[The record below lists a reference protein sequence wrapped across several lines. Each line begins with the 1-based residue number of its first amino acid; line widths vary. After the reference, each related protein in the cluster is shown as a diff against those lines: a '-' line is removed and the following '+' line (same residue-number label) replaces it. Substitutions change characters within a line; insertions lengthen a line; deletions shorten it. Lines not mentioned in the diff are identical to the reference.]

1 MQCDVQ
7 EIHDIDRRR
16 EVSGSGILGI
26 TGCLALVP
34 FLHFVLPG
42 AWVQCKRLFCSRRP
56 VPSQEQ
62 SPDAVT
68 THDND
73 HTNKTSSENP
83 VPRRNAVAEH
93 CHMMSVTGITVER
106 SNEIE
111 QEPAT
116 PIHTDAVDELF
127 LRESESCALVCGYA
141 MNIQGVWVFT
151 FAVVARGAWSFLCVY
166 MLCMIFVSAPLLLLE
181 LALGQYTRRCSF
193 DSAQVIHPIW
203 RGLALC
209 QLVVASSWCVK
220 TLTSASVAAIYLW
233 GCAEFPT
240 PWATDSFSYL
250 TKTVLNSYSGDLEGK
265 GLGEIQVEIAL
276 TMGVV
281 CFLAFLITARSMK
294 FQATIARDLFVAV
307 WILLLGLVFSCLQ
320 LSGWRVTLAAAC
332 GSALFSC
339 VGGLLFFMLVGHY
352 AVETGCSVADVI
364 RDLSLTASEGNTMR
378 SIFAVLPVAFFS
390 IERGGNVVSV
400 LFFFM
405 LIATSLNTILLLW
418 QHVLLCGYSFVHARS
433 NVSKLAVS
441 ALVCVV
447 FFSGGLPYCTRLGQ
461 HLVIITTE
469 NCSGLVCG
477 LACGEAI
484 MIAVSFKVKR
494 MIISIRMATFGNPS
508 TPNGRIIPFETTF
521 LFIFHVVVPLVSFA
535 CFVYESWQSYSV
547 ERPSTGLEWYQK
559 VTYLGMAS
567 SVFIGLWGSWRG
579 RSGLPSLSDEEYL
592 MRVALGEVSVRPVR
606 PKVVF
611 HVPNH
616 RAHTW
621 SGVDSKVSSVRSWVR
636 GVSGRVVRSTVRMT
650 VRGGAI
656 EPSQNARESVVA
668 ESPDADREE
677 TTSTPSTQQS
687 SVDVE
692 ILFGV

>member
-1 MQCDVQ
+1 
-7 EIHDIDRRR
+7 
-16 EVSGSGILGI
+16 
-26 TGCLALVP
+26 
-34 FLHFVLPG
+34 
-42 AWVQCKRLFCSRRP
+42 
-56 VPSQEQ
+56 
-62 SPDAVT
+62 
-68 THDND
+68 
-73 HTNKTSSENP
+73 
-83 VPRRNAVAEH
+83 
-93 CHMMSVTGITVER
+93 MMSVTGITVER

-320 LSGWRVTLAAAC
+320 LPGWREGVEFCLGTFHGELIGDPETWSLALSVSFLSLGPGMGASMTLASVGHPKNDVVRVTLAAAC

-378 SIFAVLPVAFFS
+378 WIFAVLPVAFFS